1 MLCSREHTPSDYP
14 AFPAGALMMDVQL
27 FPRLQAIDQQL
38 LTLQRERHALLA
50 TFIGVDGLSALQ
62 AERRTLIR
70 KLKEERARYI
80 ELEWQLDED
89 ALRIKVLAEQD
100 REGPTD
106 LLIVRELVALRK
118 RSAQREEQVLWQL
131 ERIADLEAQLAL
143 ADTTI
148 TRLCQ
153 QKTVDQPEEVIVGGI
168 CCY

>member
-1 MLCSREHTPSDYP
+1 
-14 AFPAGALMMDVQL
+14 MMDVQL

-50 TFIGVDGLSALQ
+50 TFRGMHGLSALRS
-62 AERRTLIR
+62 ERRMLIQ

-89 ALRIKVLAEQD
+89 ALRIKALAEQD

-106 LLIVRELVALRK
+106 LLIVRELVSLRK
-118 RSAQREEQVLWQL
+118 RCAQREEQALWQL
-131 ERIADLEAQLAL
+131 ERIAELEAQLAL
-143 ADTTI
+143 ADATI
-148 TRLCQ
+148 TRVCQ
-153 QKTVDQPEEVIVGGI
+153 HGAAPDQPEEIMIGGI